1 MKYLSLKGLAV
12 LAVAIV
18 PIVLKFKLH
27 KKETPVINHPSIL
40 VEPA

>member
-27 KKETPVINHPSIL
+27 KTEKPEIKGPSIL
-40 VEPA
+40 VEAV

>member
-27 KKETPVINHPSIL
+27 KKDTPVVNTPSIL
-40 VEPA
+40 VEAV